1 MLEVTKSKLSM
12 LFFTNNRKSI
22 PTETYI
28 LNNKQEFDEL
38 LQYGIN
44 KMDLEQTYIKMNV
57 VVQIKL
63 TLSKIKLNNTRF
75 LYKNR
80 V

>member
-1 MLEVTKSKLSM
+1 MF
-12 LFFTNNRKSI
+12 FFTNNRKSI
-22 PTETYI
+22 STETYI

>member
-1 MLEVTKSKLSM
+1 MF
-12 LFFTNNRKSI
+12 FFTNNRKSI
-22 PTETYI
+22 STETYI

-44 KMDLEQTYIKMNV
+44 KMDLEQLYIKMNV